1 MAPFSF
7 AFTLDEEKVFGDLVQ
22 AAASL
27 EGRSIVQP
35 PALKGVEELPEAV
48 DDMLALVLAPPPP
61 LVASS
66 AASSSKAK
74 PKPNGEETSATPQG
88 TWGNGSGILW

>member
-1 MAPFSF
+1 MC
-7 AFTLDEEKVFGDLVQ
+7 GDLAQ

-48 DDMLALVLAPPPP
+48 DDTLALVLAPPPP

-74 PKPNGEETSATPQG
+74 PKPKGKKHQPICEEPGESVLAFFG
-88 TWGNGSGILW
+88 DKYS